1 LFAGVEMAAKRRSKE
16 GGEPSGESA
25 RKVRASECQRMM
37 RQTLAAEYGEI
48 LGAFVR
54 VAKKG
59 SAAHMKLATELL
71 EKRDAKGKKRGGS
84 AARLLRELEERER

>member
-1 LFAGVEMAAKRRSKE
+1 MRAKRRT
-16 GGEPSGESA
+16 GGVGEPPREKAG
-25 RKVRASECQRMM
+25 KMRASGCRKLM
-37 RQTLAAEYGEI
+37 RETLAAEYGEI

-71 EKRDAKGKKRGGS
+71 EKKAAVTRRRGGS
-84 AARLLRELEERER
+84 AARLLRELKGRDRLA

>member
-1 LFAGVEMAAKRRSKE
+1 
-16 GGEPSGESA
+16 
-25 RKVRASECQRMM
+25 M
-37 RQTLAAEYGEI
+37 RETLAAEYGEI

-71 EKRDAKGKKRGGS
+71 QKKTAVARRRGGS
-84 AARLLRELEERER
+84 AARLLRELKGRDRLA